1 MSKKKMG
8 KVLAAALCATTVATF
23 YAAPVMAADLT
34 SLNGNNKLTVNNNAI
49 TGVVDSDKK
58 GSKNEF
64 TINDQ
69 VTQFKTTVVQDSG
82 RNKISSIRQN
92 HEGVR
97 LRAAE
102 WTDGTATNGRFSDV
116 LVTADSVK
124 FGQGV
129 NNPDITP
136 NYTFTVDTKTGNLT
150 AGTINGATIK
160 GNSFNGAVIGGQKF
174 NGVNVQELK
183 AQVDGLNG
191 NVATTNKNVAGIER
205 TYTEDVLGQRDYTTT
220 IEGTLSANDKGV
232 SVGKDGKEV
241 FHVSAVNGNVTGG
254 LYNGVDVEKLQETTS
269 KINEDTL
276 GINRENG
283 VTNIEGRVNVDKLG
297 NVKAHG
303 NVWSETGLT
312 VGKVGEKAY
321 FAVNGKGD
329 VVTEGTI
336 NDVTLKKD
344 GIKFGK
350 VSILETKAG
359 DALINGNIIG
369 FDGITAT
376 GDLNVGLSGKFSV
389 NGATGNLTTEG
400 TINGATIKGNSFNG
414 AVIGGQ
420 KFNGVNVQELK
431 AQVDGLNGNVATTN
445 KNVAGIERTYTE
457 DVLGQRD
464 YTTTI
469 EGTLSANDK
478 GVSVGKDGKEVF
490 HVSAVNGNV
499 TGGLYNGVDVEKL
512 QETTS
517 KINEDTLGINRENGV
532 TNIEGRVNVDKLG
545 NVKAHGNVWSE
556 TGLTVGKVG
565 EKAYFAVNGKGD
577 VVTEG
582 TINDVTLKKDGIKFG
597 KVSILET
604 KAGDALINGNIIG
617 FDGITATGNLNVGL
631 SGKFSVNGATGD
643 VTGGLYNGVNVE
655 DLKADFDDL
664 SGNVATTNK
673 NVAGITRTTTTD
685 PLFGQV
691 TNTTTIEGVLD
702 ITSEG
707 DIKLKNGSFAVDYN
721 GNMTA
726 ANGAFKASQHGI
738 TVGDNAFHVDAA
750 TGNVTGGLYNGVDVK
765 ALSENVGSVNKN
777 VAGIKRI
784 GDEEQGYATVIED
797 KLQVGSD
804 RMQVSYDGTGFV
816 MTNTGTSFTGNVNL
830 GDRASFNYGGSSIKL
845 NDFYAD
851 YQAHLED
858 VKDYSDRLNALEDKT
873 QHITAD
879 KNGTTIEGNVTVNG
893 DLTANNITADGVEA
907 GNGGNINANGTIT
920 GGTIN
925 GEQGTIGGVGMAD
938 GTITADKGTIGGV
951 TLENGKVNG
960 ADITE
965 NSFNGVGMEN
975 GNITTDGKV
984 NAGSANIGGVEIGDN
999 KVNVGK
1005 TEINK
1010 DGVTVGKTEIT
1021 DNDVVINKGDKDKEV
1036 SLQGTANKVDSL
1048 AQGMADMNGR
1058 INQVDEKINKVGAMA
1073 AAIANLRTM
1082 GYDPTAPTE
1091 IAVGVGQYRDETG
1104 AALGFFHYPNKNFML
1119 SMSVSTSGDEVMGGI
1134 GATWKF
1140 GNKSKQESTKVEAAK
1155 VEEVKAEKADEI
1167 KKAARVAAQQKR
1179 HAEMAAKASK

>member
-34 SLNGNNKLTVNNNAI
+34 SPNGNNKLTVNDNAI

-150 AGTINGATIK
+150 AGTINGATINK
-160 GNSFNGAVIGGQKF
+160 DGINGAVITENSF
-174 NGVNVQELK
+174 NGVNVGK
-183 AQVDGLNG
+183 
-191 NVATTNKNVAGIER
+191 VAENVAGI
-205 TYTEDVLGQRDYTTT
+205 T
-220 IEGTLSANDKGV
+220 
-232 SVGKDGKEV
+232 
-241 FHVSAVNGNVTGG
+241 
-254 LYNGVDVEKLQETTS
+254 
-269 KINEDTL
+269 
-276 GINRENG
+276 RENG
-283 VTNIEGRVNVDKLG
+283 ATNIEGRVNVDKLG

-303 NVWSETGLT
+303 NVWSETGLS

-329 VVTEGTI
+329 VV
-336 NDVTLKKD
+336 
-344 GIKFGK
+344 
-350 VSILETKAG
+350 
-359 DALINGNIIG
+359 
-369 FDGITAT
+369 
-376 GDLNVGLSGKFSV
+376 
-389 NGATGNLTTEG
+389 TEG

-532 TNIEGRVNVDKLG
+532 TTIEGNVAIDQAGNLTATTVNGANITADSFNGAKINDTSFNGVVLHDRDIAAAGANFDFLSVAQDTVVAKEDG
-545 NVKAHGNVWSE
+545 I
-556 TGLTVGKVG
+556 TVGKNG
-565 EKAYFAVNGKGD
+565 EN
-577 VVTEG
+577 
-582 TINDVTLKKDGIKFG
+582 KFH
-597 KVSILET
+597 V
-604 KAGDALINGNIIG
+604 DA
-617 FDGITATGNLNVGL
+617 
-631 SGKFSVNGATGD
+631 ATGD

>member
-1 MSKKKMG
+1 MTEG
-8 KVLAAALCATTVATF
+8 
-23 YAAPVMAADLT
+23 
-34 SLNGNNKLTVNNNAI
+34 
-49 TGVVDSDKK
+49 
-58 GSKNEF
+58 
-64 TINDQ
+64 TIND
-69 VTQFKTTVVQDSG
+69 VTLKKDGIKFGKV
-82 RNKISSIRQN
+82 SILETKAGN
-92 HEGVR
+92 ALINGNVIGF
-97 LRAAE
+97 
-102 WTDGTATNGRFSDV
+102 DGITATGDLNVGLSGKFSVNG
-116 LVTADSVK
+116 A
-124 FGQGV
+124 
-129 NNPDITP
+129 
-136 NYTFTVDTKTGNLT
+136 TGNLT
-150 AGTINGATIK
+150 TEGTINGAAIR
-160 GNSFNGAVIGGQKF
+160 GNSFNGAVILGQKF

-254 LYNGVDVEKLQETTS
+254 LYNGVNVEELQETTS

-283 VTNIEGRVNVDKLG
+283 VT
-297 NVKAHG
+297 
-303 NVWSETGLT
+303 
-312 VGKVGEKAY
+312 
-321 FAVNGKGD
+321 
-329 VVTEGTI
+329 
-336 NDVTLKKD
+336 
-344 GIKFGK
+344 
-350 VSILETKAG
+350 
-359 DALINGNIIG
+359 
-369 FDGITAT
+369 
-376 GDLNVGLSGKFSV
+376 
-389 NGATGNLTTEG
+389 
-400 TINGATIKGNSFNG
+400 
-414 AVIGGQ
+414 
-420 KFNGVNVQELK
+420 
-431 AQVDGLNGNVATTN
+431 
-445 KNVAGIERTYTE
+445 
-457 DVLGQRD
+457 
-464 YTTTI
+464 
-469 EGTLSANDK
+469 
-478 GVSVGKDGKEVF
+478 
-490 HVSAVNGNV
+490 
-499 TGGLYNGVDVEKL
+499 
-512 QETTS
+512 
-517 KINEDTLGINRENGV
+517 
-532 TNIEGRVNVDKLG
+532 
-545 NVKAHGNVWSE
+545 
-556 TGLTVGKVG
+556 
-565 EKAYFAVNGKGD
+565 
-577 VVTEG
+577 
-582 TINDVTLKKDGIKFG
+582 
-597 KVSILET
+597 
-604 KAGDALINGNIIG
+604 
-617 FDGITATGNLNVGL
+617 
-631 SGKFSVNGATGD
+631 
-643 VTGGLYNGVNVE
+643 
-655 DLKADFDDL
+655 
-664 SGNVATTNK
+664 
-673 NVAGITRTTTTD
+673 
-685 PLFGQV
+685 
-691 TNTTTIEGVLD
+691 TIEGVLD
-702 ITSEG
+702 ITSKG

-830 GDRASFNYGGSSIKL
+830 GDRASFNYGGSSINL

-851 YQAHLED
+851 YQAHLEN

-879 KNGTTIEGNVTVNG
+879 ENGTTIEGNVTVNG

-920 GGTIN
+920 GGTITGGTIN
-925 GEQGTIGGVGMAD
+925 GEQ
-938 GTITADKGTIGGV
+938 GTIGGV

>member
-8 KVLAAALCATTVATF
+8 KVLAAALCATTVAAF

-34 SLNGNNKLTVNNNAI
+34 SPNGNNKLTVNNNAI

-150 AGTINGATIK
+150 AGTINGATINK
-160 GNSFNGAVIGGQKF
+160 DGINGAVITENSF
-174 NGVNVQELK
+174 NGVNVGK
-183 AQVDGLNG
+183 
-191 NVATTNKNVAGIER
+191 VAENVAGI
-205 TYTEDVLGQRDYTTT
+205 T
-220 IEGTLSANDKGV
+220 
-232 SVGKDGKEV
+232 
-241 FHVSAVNGNVTGG
+241 
-254 LYNGVDVEKLQETTS
+254 
-269 KINEDTL
+269 
-276 GINRENG
+276 RENG

-359 DALINGNIIG
+359 DALINGNVIG

-400 TINGATIKGNSFNG
+400 TINGAAIRGNSFNG
-414 AVIGGQ
+414 AVILGQ

-478 GVSVGKDGKEVF
+478 GVSVVDKDGKEVF
-490 HVSAVNGNV
+490 HVSAVSGNV
-499 TGGLYNGVDVEKL
+499 TGGLYNGVNVEEL
-512 QETTS
+512 QKTTS

-532 TNIEGRVNVDKLG
+532 TTIEGRVNVDKLG

-604 KAGDALINGNIIG
+604 KAGDALINGNVIG
-617 FDGITATGNLNVGL
+617 FDGITATGDLNVGL
-631 SGKFSVNGATGD
+631 SGKFSVNGATGNLTTEGTINGAAIRGNSFNGA
-643 VTGGLYNGVNVE
+643 VILGQKFNGVNVQE
-655 DLKADFDDL
+655 LKAQVDGL
-664 SGNVATTNK
+664 NGNVATTNK
-673 NVAGITRTTTTD
+673 NVAGIERTYTED
-685 PLFGQV
+685 VLGQRDY
-691 TNTTTIEGVLD
+691 TTTIEGTLSANDKGV
-702 ITSEG
+702 SV
-707 DIKLKNGSFAVDYN
+707 VDKD
-721 GNMTA
+721 G
-726 ANGAFKASQHGI
+726 KE
-738 TVGDNAFHVDAA
+738 VFHVSAVS
-750 TGNVTGGLYNGVDVK
+750 GNVTGGLYNGVDVK
-765 ALSENVGSVNKN
+765 ELQETTSKINKDTL
-777 VAGIKRI
+777 GIKRI
-784 GDEEQGYATVIED
+784 GDKKQGYATVIED

-816 MTNTGTSFTGNVNL
+816 MTKTGTSFTGNVNL

-858 VKDYSDRLNALEDKT
+858 LEGVKDYSDRLQALEDKT

-879 KNGTTIEGNVTVNG
+879 ENSTTIKGNVTVNG

-925 GEQGTIGGVGMAD
+925 GGTINGEQGTIGGVVMAD

>member
-34 SLNGNNKLTVNNNAI
+34 SPNGNNKLTVNDNAI

-150 AGTINGATIK
+150 AGTINGATINK
-160 GNSFNGAVIGGQKF
+160 DGINGAVITENSF
-174 NGVNVQELK
+174 NGVNVGK
-183 AQVDGLNG
+183 
-191 NVATTNKNVAGIER
+191 VAENVAGI
-205 TYTEDVLGQRDYTTT
+205 T
-220 IEGTLSANDKGV
+220 
-232 SVGKDGKEV
+232 
-241 FHVSAVNGNVTGG
+241 
-254 LYNGVDVEKLQETTS
+254 
-269 KINEDTL
+269 
-276 GINRENG
+276 RENG
-283 VTNIEGRVNVDKLG
+283 ATTIEGRVNVDKLG

-369 FDGITAT
+369 FDGITTT
-376 GDLNVGLSGKFSV
+376 GD
-389 NGATGNLTTEG
+389 
-400 TINGATIKGNSFNG
+400 
-414 AVIGGQ
+414 
-420 KFNGVNVQELK
+420 
-431 AQVDGLNGNVATTN
+431 
-445 KNVAGIERTYTE
+445 
-457 DVLGQRD
+457 
-464 YTTTI
+464 
-469 EGTLSANDK
+469 
-478 GVSVGKDGKEVF
+478 
-490 HVSAVNGNV
+490 
-499 TGGLYNGVDVEKL
+499 
-512 QETTS
+512 
-517 KINEDTLGINRENGV
+517 
-532 TNIEGRVNVDKLG
+532 
-545 NVKAHGNVWSE
+545 
-556 TGLTVGKVG
+556 
-565 EKAYFAVNGKGD
+565 
-577 VVTEG
+577 
-582 TINDVTLKKDGIKFG
+582 
-597 KVSILET
+597 
-604 KAGDALINGNIIG
+604 
-617 FDGITATGNLNVGL
+617 LNVGL

-879 KNGTTIEGNVTVNG
+879 ENGTTIEGNVTVNG

-925 GEQGTIGGVGMAD
+925 GEQGAIGGVGMAD

-965 NSFNGVGMEN
+965 NSFNGVSMEN

-1167 KKAARVAAQQKR
+1167 KKAAQVAAQQKR

>member
-23 YAAPVMAADLT
+23 YAAPVMAAGLT
-34 SLNGNNKLTVNNNAI
+34 SLNGNNKLTVNNNTI

-283 VTNIEGRVNVDKLG
+283 VTNIEGRVNVDKFG

-369 FDGITAT
+369 FDGITTT
-376 GDLNVGLSGKFSV
+376 GD
-389 NGATGNLTTEG
+389 
-400 TINGATIKGNSFNG
+400 
-414 AVIGGQ
+414 
-420 KFNGVNVQELK
+420 
-431 AQVDGLNGNVATTN
+431 
-445 KNVAGIERTYTE
+445 
-457 DVLGQRD
+457 
-464 YTTTI
+464 
-469 EGTLSANDK
+469 
-478 GVSVGKDGKEVF
+478 
-490 HVSAVNGNV
+490 
-499 TGGLYNGVDVEKL
+499 
-512 QETTS
+512 
-517 KINEDTLGINRENGV
+517 
-532 TNIEGRVNVDKLG
+532 
-545 NVKAHGNVWSE
+545 
-556 TGLTVGKVG
+556 
-565 EKAYFAVNGKGD
+565 
-577 VVTEG
+577 
-582 TINDVTLKKDGIKFG
+582 
-597 KVSILET
+597 
-604 KAGDALINGNIIG
+604 
-617 FDGITATGNLNVGL
+617 LNVGL

>member
-34 SLNGNNKLTVNNNAI
+34 ASNGNNKPTVNDNAI

-92 HEGVR
+92 YEGVR

-129 NNPDITP
+129 NNPNITP

-150 AGTINGATIK
+150 AGTINGATINK
-160 GNSFNGAVIGGQKF
+160 DGINGAAIRGNSFNGAVILGQKF

-232 SVGKDGKEV
+232 SVVDKDGKEV
-241 FHVSAVNGNVTGG
+241 FHVSAVSGNVTGG
-254 LYNGVDVEKLQETTS
+254 LYNGVNVEELQKTTS

-283 VTNIEGRVNVDKLG
+283 VTTIEGRVNVDKLG

-359 DALINGNIIG
+359 NALINGNVIG

-400 TINGATIKGNSFNG
+400 TINGAAIRGNSFNG
-414 AVIGGQ
+414 AVILGQ

-478 GVSVGKDGKEVF
+478 GVSVVDKDGKEVF
-490 HVSAVNGNV
+490 HVSAV
-499 TGGLYNGVDVEKL
+499 
-512 QETTS
+512 S
-517 KINEDTLGINRENGV
+517 
-532 TNIEGRVNVDKLG
+532 
-545 NVKAHGNVWSE
+545 
-556 TGLTVGKVG
+556 
-565 EKAYFAVNGKGD
+565 
-577 VVTEG
+577 
-582 TINDVTLKKDGIKFG
+582 
-597 KVSILET
+597 
-604 KAGDALINGNIIG
+604 
-617 FDGITATGNLNVGL
+617 
-631 SGKFSVNGATGD
+631 
-643 VTGGLYNGVNVE
+643 
-655 DLKADFDDL
+655 
-664 SGNVATTNK
+664 
-673 NVAGITRTTTTD
+673 
-685 PLFGQV
+685 
-691 TNTTTIEGVLD
+691 
-702 ITSEG
+702 
-707 DIKLKNGSFAVDYN
+707 
-721 GNMTA
+721 
-726 ANGAFKASQHGI
+726 
-738 TVGDNAFHVDAA
+738 
-750 TGNVTGGLYNGVDVK
+750 GNVTGGLYNGVDVK
-765 ALSENVGSVNKN
+765 ELQETTSKINKDTL
-777 VAGIKRI
+777 GIKRI
-784 GDEEQGYATVIED
+784 GDKKQGYATVIED

-816 MTNTGTSFTGNVNL
+816 MTKTGTSFTGNVNL

-858 VKDYSDRLNALEDKT
+858 LEGVKDYSDRLQALEDKT

-879 KNGTTIEGNVTVNG
+879 ENSTTIKGNVTVNG

-925 GEQGTIGGVGMAD
+925 GGTINGEQGTIGGVVMAD

>member
-34 SLNGNNKLTVNNNAI
+34 SPNGNNKLTVNNNAI

-369 FDGITAT
+369 FDGITTT
-376 GDLNVGLSGKFSV
+376 GD
-389 NGATGNLTTEG
+389 
-400 TINGATIKGNSFNG
+400 
-414 AVIGGQ
+414 
-420 KFNGVNVQELK
+420 
-431 AQVDGLNGNVATTN
+431 
-445 KNVAGIERTYTE
+445 
-457 DVLGQRD
+457 
-464 YTTTI
+464 
-469 EGTLSANDK
+469 
-478 GVSVGKDGKEVF
+478 
-490 HVSAVNGNV
+490 
-499 TGGLYNGVDVEKL
+499 
-512 QETTS
+512 
-517 KINEDTLGINRENGV
+517 
-532 TNIEGRVNVDKLG
+532 
-545 NVKAHGNVWSE
+545 
-556 TGLTVGKVG
+556 
-565 EKAYFAVNGKGD
+565 
-577 VVTEG
+577 
-582 TINDVTLKKDGIKFG
+582 
-597 KVSILET
+597 
-604 KAGDALINGNIIG
+604 
-617 FDGITATGNLNVGL
+617 LNVGL

-907 GNGGNINANGTIT
+907 GNGGNINANGTI
-920 GGTIN
+920 N

>member
-34 SLNGNNKLTVNNNAI
+34 SPNGNNKLTVNNNAI

-150 AGTINGATIK
+150 AGTINGATINK
-160 GNSFNGAVIGGQKF
+160 DGINGAVITENSF
-174 NGVNVQELK
+174 NGVNVGK
-183 AQVDGLNG
+183 
-191 NVATTNKNVAGIER
+191 VAENVAGI
-205 TYTEDVLGQRDYTTT
+205 T
-220 IEGTLSANDKGV
+220 
-232 SVGKDGKEV
+232 
-241 FHVSAVNGNVTGG
+241 
-254 LYNGVDVEKLQETTS
+254 
-269 KINEDTL
+269 
-276 GINRENG
+276 RENG

-617 FDGITATGNLNVGL
+617 FDGITTTGDLNVGL

-879 KNGTTIEGNVTVNG
+879 ENGTTIEGNVTVNG

-1167 KKAARVAAQQKR
+1167 KKAAQVAAQQKR

>member
-34 SLNGNNKLTVNNNAI
+34 SLNGNNKLTVNNNTI

-150 AGTINGATIK
+150 AGTINGATINK
-160 GNSFNGAVIGGQKF
+160 DGINGAVITENSF
-174 NGVNVQELK
+174 NGVNVGK
-183 AQVDGLNG
+183 
-191 NVATTNKNVAGIER
+191 VAENVAGI
-205 TYTEDVLGQRDYTTT
+205 T
-220 IEGTLSANDKGV
+220 
-232 SVGKDGKEV
+232 
-241 FHVSAVNGNVTGG
+241 
-254 LYNGVDVEKLQETTS
+254 
-269 KINEDTL
+269 
-276 GINRENG
+276 RENG
-283 VTNIEGRVNVDKLG
+283 GTNIEGRVNVDKLG

-369 FDGITAT
+369 FDGITTT
-376 GDLNVGLSGKFSV
+376 GD
-389 NGATGNLTTEG
+389 
-400 TINGATIKGNSFNG
+400 
-414 AVIGGQ
+414 
-420 KFNGVNVQELK
+420 
-431 AQVDGLNGNVATTN
+431 
-445 KNVAGIERTYTE
+445 
-457 DVLGQRD
+457 
-464 YTTTI
+464 
-469 EGTLSANDK
+469 
-478 GVSVGKDGKEVF
+478 
-490 HVSAVNGNV
+490 
-499 TGGLYNGVDVEKL
+499 
-512 QETTS
+512 
-517 KINEDTLGINRENGV
+517 
-532 TNIEGRVNVDKLG
+532 
-545 NVKAHGNVWSE
+545 
-556 TGLTVGKVG
+556 
-565 EKAYFAVNGKGD
+565 
-577 VVTEG
+577 
-582 TINDVTLKKDGIKFG
+582 
-597 KVSILET
+597 
-604 KAGDALINGNIIG
+604 
-617 FDGITATGNLNVGL
+617 LNVGL

-879 KNGTTIEGNVTVNG
+879 ENGTTIEGNVTVNG

-1167 KKAARVAAQQKR
+1167 KKAAQVAAQQKR

>member
-8 KVLAAALCATTVATF
+8 KVLAAALCATTVAAF

-34 SLNGNNKLTVNNNAI
+34 SPNGNNKLTVNNNAI

-150 AGTINGATIK
+150 AGTINGATINK
-160 GNSFNGAVIGGQKF
+160 DGINGAVITENSF
-174 NGVNVQELK
+174 NGVNVGK
-183 AQVDGLNG
+183 
-191 NVATTNKNVAGIER
+191 VAENVAGI
-205 TYTEDVLGQRDYTTT
+205 T
-220 IEGTLSANDKGV
+220 
-232 SVGKDGKEV
+232 
-241 FHVSAVNGNVTGG
+241 
-254 LYNGVDVEKLQETTS
+254 
-269 KINEDTL
+269 
-276 GINRENG
+276 RENG

-359 DALINGNIIG
+359 DALINGNVIG

-400 TINGATIKGNSFNG
+400 TINGAAIRGNSFNG
-414 AVIGGQ
+414 AVILGQ

-478 GVSVGKDGKEVF
+478 GVSVGKGKDGKELF
-490 HVSAVNGNV
+490 HVSAVSGNV
-499 TGGLYNGVDVEKL
+499 TGGLYNGVNVEEL
-512 QETTS
+512 QKTTS

-532 TNIEGRVNVDKLG
+532 TTIEGRVNVDKLG

-604 KAGDALINGNIIG
+604 KAGDALINGNVIG
-617 FDGITATGNLNVGL
+617 FDGITATGDLNVGL
-631 SGKFSVNGATGD
+631 SGKFSVNGATGNLTTEGTINGAAIRGNSFNGA
-643 VTGGLYNGVNVE
+643 VILGQKFNGVNVQE
-655 DLKADFDDL
+655 LKAQVDGL
-664 SGNVATTNK
+664 NGNVATTNK
-673 NVAGITRTTTTD
+673 NVAGIERTYTED
-685 PLFGQV
+685 VLGQRDY
-691 TNTTTIEGVLD
+691 TTTIEGTL
-702 ITSEG
+702 S
-707 DIKLKNGSFAVDYN
+707 
-721 GNMTA
+721 
-726 ANGAFKASQHGI
+726 ANDKGVS
-738 TVGDNAFHVDAA
+738 VGKGKDGKELFHVSAVS
-750 TGNVTGGLYNGVDVK
+750 GNVTGGLYNGVDVK
-765 ALSENVGSVNKN
+765 ELQETTSKINKDTL
-777 VAGIKRI
+777 GIKRI
-784 GDEEQGYATVIED
+784 GDKKQGYATVIED

-816 MTNTGTSFTGNVNL
+816 MTKTGTSFTGNVNL

-858 VKDYSDRLNALEDKT
+858 LEGVKDYSDRLQALEDKT

-879 KNGTTIEGNVTVNG
+879 ENSTTIKGNVTVNG

-925 GEQGTIGGVGMAD
+925 GGTINGEQGTIGGVVMAD

>member
-34 SLNGNNKLTVNNNAI
+34 SPNGNNKLTVNNNAI

-150 AGTINGATIK
+150 AGTINGATINK
-160 GNSFNGAVIGGQKF
+160 DGINGAVITENSF
-174 NGVNVQELK
+174 NGVNVGK
-183 AQVDGLNG
+183 
-191 NVATTNKNVAGIER
+191 VAENVAGI
-205 TYTEDVLGQRDYTTT
+205 T
-220 IEGTLSANDKGV
+220 
-232 SVGKDGKEV
+232 
-241 FHVSAVNGNVTGG
+241 
-254 LYNGVDVEKLQETTS
+254 
-269 KINEDTL
+269 
-276 GINRENG
+276 RENG

-369 FDGITAT
+369 FDGITTT

-617 FDGITATGNLNVGL
+617 FDGITTTGDLNVGL

>member
-34 SLNGNNKLTVNNNAI
+34 SPNGNKLTVNDNAI

-150 AGTINGATIK
+150 AGTINGATIR

-283 VTNIEGRVNVDKLG
+283 VTTIEGRVNVDKLG

-369 FDGITAT
+369 YDGITAT
-376 GDLNVGLSGKFSV
+376 GD
-389 NGATGNLTTEG
+389 
-400 TINGATIKGNSFNG
+400 
-414 AVIGGQ
+414 
-420 KFNGVNVQELK
+420 
-431 AQVDGLNGNVATTN
+431 
-445 KNVAGIERTYTE
+445 
-457 DVLGQRD
+457 
-464 YTTTI
+464 
-469 EGTLSANDK
+469 
-478 GVSVGKDGKEVF
+478 
-490 HVSAVNGNV
+490 
-499 TGGLYNGVDVEKL
+499 
-512 QETTS
+512 
-517 KINEDTLGINRENGV
+517 
-532 TNIEGRVNVDKLG
+532 
-545 NVKAHGNVWSE
+545 
-556 TGLTVGKVG
+556 
-565 EKAYFAVNGKGD
+565 
-577 VVTEG
+577 
-582 TINDVTLKKDGIKFG
+582 
-597 KVSILET
+597 
-604 KAGDALINGNIIG
+604 
-617 FDGITATGNLNVGL
+617 LNVGL

-673 NVAGITRTTTTD
+673 NVAGITRTTTD

>member
-69 VTQFKTTVVQDSG
+69 VTLFKTTVVQDSG

-283 VTNIEGRVNVDKLG
+283 VTTIEGNVAIDQAG
-297 NVKAHG
+297 N
-303 NVWSETGLT
+303 L
-312 VGKVGEKAY
+312 
-321 FAVNGKGD
+321 
-329 VVTEGTI
+329 
-336 NDVTLKKD
+336 
-344 GIKFGK
+344 
-350 VSILETKAG
+350 
-359 DALINGNIIG
+359 
-369 FDGITAT
+369 TAT
-376 GDLNVGLSGKFSV
+376 TV
-389 NGATGNLTTEG
+389 NGANIT
-400 TINGATIKGNSFNG
+400 ADSFNG
-414 AVIGGQ
+414 AKINGTS
-420 KFNGVNVQELK
+420 FNGVVLNDRDIAAAGANFDFLSV
-431 AQVDGLNGNVATTN
+431 AQDTVVAKEDG
-445 KNVAGIERTYTE
+445 I
-457 DVLGQRD
+457 
-464 YTTTI
+464 
-469 EGTLSANDK
+469 
-478 GVSVGKDGKEVF
+478 
-490 HVSAVNGNV
+490 
-499 TGGLYNGVDVEKL
+499 
-512 QETTS
+512 
-517 KINEDTLGINRENGV
+517 
-532 TNIEGRVNVDKLG
+532 
-545 NVKAHGNVWSE
+545 
-556 TGLTVGKVG
+556 TVGKNG
-565 EKAYFAVNGKGD
+565 EN
-577 VVTEG
+577 
-582 TINDVTLKKDGIKFG
+582 KFH
-597 KVSILET
+597 V
-604 KAGDALINGNIIG
+604 DA
-617 FDGITATGNLNVGL
+617 
-631 SGKFSVNGATGD
+631 ATGD

-951 TLENGKVNG
+951 GMADGTITADKGTIGGVTLENGKVNG

>member
-283 VTNIEGRVNVDKLG
+283 VTTIEGNVAIDQAG
-297 NVKAHG
+297 N
-303 NVWSETGLT
+303 L
-312 VGKVGEKAY
+312 
-321 FAVNGKGD
+321 
-329 VVTEGTI
+329 
-336 NDVTLKKD
+336 
-344 GIKFGK
+344 
-350 VSILETKAG
+350 
-359 DALINGNIIG
+359 
-369 FDGITAT
+369 TAT
-376 GDLNVGLSGKFSV
+376 TV
-389 NGATGNLTTEG
+389 NGANIT
-400 TINGATIKGNSFNG
+400 ADSFNG
-414 AVIGGQ
+414 AKINGTS
-420 KFNGVNVQELK
+420 FNGVVLNDRDIAAAGANFDFLSV
-431 AQVDGLNGNVATTN
+431 AQDTVVAKEDG
-445 KNVAGIERTYTE
+445 I
-457 DVLGQRD
+457 
-464 YTTTI
+464 
-469 EGTLSANDK
+469 
-478 GVSVGKDGKEVF
+478 
-490 HVSAVNGNV
+490 
-499 TGGLYNGVDVEKL
+499 
-512 QETTS
+512 
-517 KINEDTLGINRENGV
+517 
-532 TNIEGRVNVDKLG
+532 
-545 NVKAHGNVWSE
+545 
-556 TGLTVGKVG
+556 TVGKNG
-565 EKAYFAVNGKGD
+565 EN
-577 VVTEG
+577 
-582 TINDVTLKKDGIKFG
+582 KFH
-597 KVSILET
+597 V
-604 KAGDALINGNIIG
+604 DA
-617 FDGITATGNLNVGL
+617 
-631 SGKFSVNGATGD
+631 ATGD

-804 RMQVSYDGTGFV
+804 RMQVS
-816 MTNTGTSFTGNVNL
+816 
-830 GDRASFNYGGSSIKL
+830 
-845 NDFYAD
+845 
-851 YQAHLED
+851 
-858 VKDYSDRLNALEDKT
+858 
-873 QHITAD
+873 
-879 KNGTTIEGNVTVNG
+879 
-893 DLTANNITADGVEA
+893 
-907 GNGGNINANGTIT
+907 
-920 GGTIN
+920 
-925 GEQGTIGGVGMAD
+925 
-938 GTITADKGTIGGV
+938 
-951 TLENGKVNG
+951 
-960 ADITE
+960 
-965 NSFNGVGMEN
+965 
-975 GNITTDGKV
+975 
-984 NAGSANIGGVEIGDN
+984 
-999 KVNVGK
+999 
-1005 TEINK
+1005 
-1010 DGVTVGKTEIT
+1010 
-1021 DNDVVINKGDKDKEV
+1021 
-1036 SLQGTANKVDSL
+1036 
-1048 AQGMADMNGR
+1048 
-1058 INQVDEKINKVGAMA
+1058 
-1073 AAIANLRTM
+1073 
-1082 GYDPTAPTE
+1082 
-1091 IAVGVGQYRDETG
+1091 
-1104 AALGFFHYPNKNFML
+1104 
-1119 SMSVSTSGDEVMGGI
+1119 
-1134 GATWKF
+1134 
-1140 GNKSKQESTKVEAAK
+1140 
-1155 VEEVKAEKADEI
+1155 
-1167 KKAARVAAQQKR
+1167 
-1179 HAEMAAKASK
+1179 

>member
-34 SLNGNNKLTVNNNAI
+34 APNGNNKLTVNDNAI

-92 HEGVR
+92 YEGVR

-129 NNPDITP
+129 NNPNITP

-150 AGTINGATIK
+150 AGTINGATINK
-160 GNSFNGAVIGGQKF
+160 DGINGAAIRGNSFNGAVILGQKF

-232 SVGKDGKEV
+232 SVVDKDGKEV
-241 FHVSAVNGNVTGG
+241 FHVSAVSGNVTGG
-254 LYNGVDVEKLQETTS
+254 LYNGVNVEELQKTTS

-283 VTNIEGRVNVDKLG
+283 VTTIEGRVNVDKLG

-359 DALINGNIIG
+359 NALINGNVIG

-400 TINGATIKGNSFNG
+400 TINGAAIRGNSFNG
-414 AVIGGQ
+414 AVILGQ

-478 GVSVGKDGKEVF
+478 GVSVVDKDGKEVF
-490 HVSAVNGNV
+490 HVSAV
-499 TGGLYNGVDVEKL
+499 
-512 QETTS
+512 S
-517 KINEDTLGINRENGV
+517 
-532 TNIEGRVNVDKLG
+532 
-545 NVKAHGNVWSE
+545 
-556 TGLTVGKVG
+556 
-565 EKAYFAVNGKGD
+565 
-577 VVTEG
+577 
-582 TINDVTLKKDGIKFG
+582 
-597 KVSILET
+597 
-604 KAGDALINGNIIG
+604 
-617 FDGITATGNLNVGL
+617 
-631 SGKFSVNGATGD
+631 
-643 VTGGLYNGVNVE
+643 
-655 DLKADFDDL
+655 
-664 SGNVATTNK
+664 
-673 NVAGITRTTTTD
+673 
-685 PLFGQV
+685 
-691 TNTTTIEGVLD
+691 
-702 ITSEG
+702 
-707 DIKLKNGSFAVDYN
+707 
-721 GNMTA
+721 
-726 ANGAFKASQHGI
+726 
-738 TVGDNAFHVDAA
+738 
-750 TGNVTGGLYNGVDVK
+750 GNVTGGLYNGVDVK
-765 ALSENVGSVNKN
+765 ELQETTSKINKDTL
-777 VAGIKRI
+777 GIKRI
-784 GDEEQGYATVIED
+784 GDKKQGYATVIED

-816 MTNTGTSFTGNVNL
+816 MTKTGTSFTGNVNL

-858 VKDYSDRLNALEDKT
+858 LEGVKDYSDRLQALEDKT

-879 KNGTTIEGNVTVNG
+879 ENSTTIKGNVTVNG

-925 GEQGTIGGVGMAD
+925 GGTINGEQGTIGGVVMAD

>member
-34 SLNGNNKLTVNNNAI
+34 SLNGNNKLTVNDNAI

-283 VTNIEGRVNVDKLG
+283 VTTIEGNVAIDQAG
-297 NVKAHG
+297 N
-303 NVWSETGLT
+303 L
-312 VGKVGEKAY
+312 
-321 FAVNGKGD
+321 
-329 VVTEGTI
+329 
-336 NDVTLKKD
+336 
-344 GIKFGK
+344 
-350 VSILETKAG
+350 
-359 DALINGNIIG
+359 
-369 FDGITAT
+369 TAT
-376 GDLNVGLSGKFSV
+376 TV
-389 NGATGNLTTEG
+389 NGANIT
-400 TINGATIKGNSFNG
+400 ADSFNG
-414 AVIGGQ
+414 AKINGTS
-420 KFNGVNVQELK
+420 FNGVVLNDRDIAAAGANFDFLSV
-431 AQVDGLNGNVATTN
+431 AQDTVVAKEDG
-445 KNVAGIERTYTE
+445 I
-457 DVLGQRD
+457 
-464 YTTTI
+464 
-469 EGTLSANDK
+469 
-478 GVSVGKDGKEVF
+478 
-490 HVSAVNGNV
+490 
-499 TGGLYNGVDVEKL
+499 
-512 QETTS
+512 
-517 KINEDTLGINRENGV
+517 
-532 TNIEGRVNVDKLG
+532 
-545 NVKAHGNVWSE
+545 
-556 TGLTVGKVG
+556 TVGKNG
-565 EKAYFAVNGKGD
+565 EN
-577 VVTEG
+577 
-582 TINDVTLKKDGIKFG
+582 KFH
-597 KVSILET
+597 V
-604 KAGDALINGNIIG
+604 DA
-617 FDGITATGNLNVGL
+617 
-631 SGKFSVNGATGD
+631 ATGD

-879 KNGTTIEGNVTVNG
+879 ENGTTIEGNVTVNG

-1167 KKAARVAAQQKR
+1167 KKAAQVAAQQKR

>member
-34 SLNGNNKLTVNNNAI
+34 SPNGNNKLTVNNNAI

-150 AGTINGATIK
+150 AGTINGATINK
-160 GNSFNGAVIGGQKF
+160 DGINGAVITENSF
-174 NGVNVQELK
+174 NGVNVGK
-183 AQVDGLNG
+183 
-191 NVATTNKNVAGIER
+191 VAENVAGI
-205 TYTEDVLGQRDYTTT
+205 T
-220 IEGTLSANDKGV
+220 
-232 SVGKDGKEV
+232 
-241 FHVSAVNGNVTGG
+241 
-254 LYNGVDVEKLQETTS
+254 
-269 KINEDTL
+269 
-276 GINRENG
+276 RENG
-283 VTNIEGRVNVDKLG
+283 ATNIEGRVNVDKLG

-359 DALINGNIIG
+359 NALINGNIIG

-532 TNIEGRVNVDKLG
+532 TTIEGNVAIDQAGNLTATTVNGANITADSFNGAKINGTSFNGVVLNDRDIAAAGANFDFLSVAQDTVVAKEDG
-545 NVKAHGNVWSE
+545 I
-556 TGLTVGKVG
+556 TVGKNG
-565 EKAYFAVNGKGD
+565 EN
-577 VVTEG
+577 
-582 TINDVTLKKDGIKFG
+582 KFH
-597 KVSILET
+597 V
-604 KAGDALINGNIIG
+604 DA
-617 FDGITATGNLNVGL
+617 
-631 SGKFSVNGATGD
+631 ATGD

-907 GNGGNINANGTIT
+907 GNGGNINANGTI
-920 GGTIN
+920 N

-951 TLENGKVNG
+951 TLKNGKVNG

>member
-34 SLNGNNKLTVNNNAI
+34 SPNGNNKLTVNDNAI

-160 GNSFNGAVIGGQKF
+160 GNSLNGAVIGGQKF

-369 FDGITAT
+369 FDGITTT
-376 GDLNVGLSGKFSV
+376 GD
-389 NGATGNLTTEG
+389 
-400 TINGATIKGNSFNG
+400 
-414 AVIGGQ
+414 
-420 KFNGVNVQELK
+420 
-431 AQVDGLNGNVATTN
+431 
-445 KNVAGIERTYTE
+445 
-457 DVLGQRD
+457 
-464 YTTTI
+464 
-469 EGTLSANDK
+469 
-478 GVSVGKDGKEVF
+478 
-490 HVSAVNGNV
+490 
-499 TGGLYNGVDVEKL
+499 
-512 QETTS
+512 
-517 KINEDTLGINRENGV
+517 
-532 TNIEGRVNVDKLG
+532 
-545 NVKAHGNVWSE
+545 
-556 TGLTVGKVG
+556 
-565 EKAYFAVNGKGD
+565 
-577 VVTEG
+577 
-582 TINDVTLKKDGIKFG
+582 
-597 KVSILET
+597 
-604 KAGDALINGNIIG
+604 
-617 FDGITATGNLNVGL
+617 LNVGL

-738 TVGDNAFHVDAA
+738 TVGDNEFHVDAA

-879 KNGTTIEGNVTVNG
+879 ENGTTIEGNVTVNG

>member
-34 SLNGNNKLTVNNNAI
+34 SPNGNNKLTVNNNAI

-150 AGTINGATIK
+150 AGTINGATINK
-160 GNSFNGAVIGGQKF
+160 DGINGAVITENSF
-174 NGVNVQELK
+174 NGVNVGK
-183 AQVDGLNG
+183 
-191 NVATTNKNVAGIER
+191 VAENVAGI
-205 TYTEDVLGQRDYTTT
+205 T
-220 IEGTLSANDKGV
+220 
-232 SVGKDGKEV
+232 
-241 FHVSAVNGNVTGG
+241 
-254 LYNGVDVEKLQETTS
+254 
-269 KINEDTL
+269 
-276 GINRENG
+276 RENG

-617 FDGITATGNLNVGL
+617 FDGITTTGDLNVGL

>member
-34 SLNGNNKLTVNNNAI
+34 SLNDNNKLTVNDNAI
-49 TGVVDSDKK
+49 TGVVDSNKK

-150 AGTINGATIK
+150 AGTINGATIDK
-160 GNSFNGAVIGGQKF
+160 DTFNGVF
-174 NGVNVQELK
+174 NGVNVGK
-183 AQVDGLNG
+183 
-191 NVATTNKNVAGIER
+191 VAENVAGITR
-205 TYTEDVLGQRDYTTT
+205 
-220 IEGTLSANDKGV
+220 K
-232 SVGKDGKEV
+232 
-241 FHVSAVNGNVTGG
+241 
-254 LYNGVDVEKLQETTS
+254 
-269 KINEDTL
+269 
-276 GINRENG
+276 NG
-283 VTNIEGRVNVDKLG
+283 VTTIEGRVNVDKFG

-312 VGKVGEKAY
+312 VGKVGGKAY

-389 NGATGNLTTEG
+389 NGVTGDVT
-400 TINGATIKGNSFNG
+400 
-414 AVIGGQ
+414 GGLY
-420 KFNGVNVQELK
+420 NGVNVGDLK
-431 AQVDGLNGNVATTN
+431 ADFDDLSGNVATTN
-445 KNVAGIERTYTE
+445 KNVAGITRTTT
-457 DVLGQRD
+457 DSLSGQVTN
-464 YTTTI
+464 TTTI
-469 EGTLSANDK
+469 EGVLDITSEGDIKLKNGSFAVDYNGNMTAANGAFK
-478 GVSVGKDGKEVF
+478 ASQHGITVGDNAF
-490 HVSAVNGNV
+490 HVDAATGNV

-532 TNIEGRVNVDKLG
+532 TTIEGHVNVDKFG

-565 EKAYFAVNGKGD
+565 GKAYFAVNGKGD

-617 FDGITATGNLNVGL
+617 FDGITATGDLNVGL
-631 SGKFSVNGATGD
+631 SGKFSVNGVTGD
-643 VTGGLYNGVNVE
+643 VTGGLYNGVNVG

-673 NVAGITRTTTTD
+673 NVAGITRTTTD
-685 PLFGQV
+685 SLSGQV

-784 GDEEQGYATVIED
+784 SNEKQGYATVIED

-804 RMQVSYDGTGFV
+804 RMQVSYDDTGFV

-830 GDRASFNYGGSSIKL
+830 GNRASFNYGDGSIKL
-845 NDFYAD
+845 NDFYVN
-851 YQAHLED
+851 YQAHLKD
-858 VKDYSDRLNALEDKT
+858 VEDYSDRLKTLEYKT

-893 DLTANNITADGVEA
+893 DLTANNITANGAET
-907 GNGGNINANGTIT
+907 GNDGNINANGTIT
-920 GGTIN
+920 GATIN
-925 GEQGTIGGVGMAD
+925 GEQGTIGGV
-938 GTITADKGTIGGV
+938 
-951 TLENGKVNG
+951 TLKNGKVNG
-960 ADITE
+960 AEITE

-975 GNITTDGKV
+975 GNITTNGEV
-984 NAGSANIGGVEIGDN
+984 NAGFANIGDVKIGND

-1021 DNDVVINKGDKDKEV
+1021 DNDVVINKGDKEV

>member
-34 SLNGNNKLTVNNNAI
+34 ASNGNNKLTVNDNAI

-92 HEGVR
+92 YEGVR

-129 NNPDITP
+129 NNPNITP

-150 AGTINGATIK
+150 AGTINGATINK
-160 GNSFNGAVIGGQKF
+160 DGINGAAIRGNSFNGAVILGQKF

-232 SVGKDGKEV
+232 SVVDKDGKEV
-241 FHVSAVNGNVTGG
+241 FHVSAVSGNVTGG
-254 LYNGVDVEKLQETTS
+254 LYNGVNVEELQKTTS

-283 VTNIEGRVNVDKLG
+283 VTTIEGRVNVDKLG

-359 DALINGNIIG
+359 NALINGNVIG

-400 TINGATIKGNSFNG
+400 TINGAAIRGNSFNG
-414 AVIGGQ
+414 AVILGQ

-478 GVSVGKDGKEVF
+478 GVSVVDKDGKEVF
-490 HVSAVNGNV
+490 HVSAV
-499 TGGLYNGVDVEKL
+499 
-512 QETTS
+512 S
-517 KINEDTLGINRENGV
+517 
-532 TNIEGRVNVDKLG
+532 
-545 NVKAHGNVWSE
+545 
-556 TGLTVGKVG
+556 
-565 EKAYFAVNGKGD
+565 
-577 VVTEG
+577 
-582 TINDVTLKKDGIKFG
+582 
-597 KVSILET
+597 
-604 KAGDALINGNIIG
+604 
-617 FDGITATGNLNVGL
+617 
-631 SGKFSVNGATGD
+631 
-643 VTGGLYNGVNVE
+643 
-655 DLKADFDDL
+655 
-664 SGNVATTNK
+664 
-673 NVAGITRTTTTD
+673 
-685 PLFGQV
+685 
-691 TNTTTIEGVLD
+691 
-702 ITSEG
+702 
-707 DIKLKNGSFAVDYN
+707 
-721 GNMTA
+721 
-726 ANGAFKASQHGI
+726 
-738 TVGDNAFHVDAA
+738 
-750 TGNVTGGLYNGVDVK
+750 GNVTGGLYNGVDVK
-765 ALSENVGSVNKN
+765 ELQETTSKINKDTL
-777 VAGIKRI
+777 GIKRI
-784 GDEEQGYATVIED
+784 GDKKQGYATVIED

-816 MTNTGTSFTGNVNL
+816 MTKTGTSFTGNVNL

-858 VKDYSDRLNALEDKT
+858 LEGVKDYSDRLQALEDKT

-879 KNGTTIEGNVTVNG
+879 ENSTTIKGNVTVNG

-925 GEQGTIGGVGMAD
+925 GGTINGEQGTIGGVVMAD

>member
-8 KVLAAALCATTVATF
+8 KVLAVALCATTVATF

-92 HEGVR
+92 YEGVR

-150 AGTINGATIK
+150 AGTINGATINK
-160 GNSFNGAVIGGQKF
+160 DGINGAVITENSF
-174 NGVNVQELK
+174 NGVNVGK
-183 AQVDGLNG
+183 
-191 NVATTNKNVAGIER
+191 VAENVAGI
-205 TYTEDVLGQRDYTTT
+205 T
-220 IEGTLSANDKGV
+220 
-232 SVGKDGKEV
+232 
-241 FHVSAVNGNVTGG
+241 
-254 LYNGVDVEKLQETTS
+254 
-269 KINEDTL
+269 
-276 GINRENG
+276 RENG

-359 DALINGNIIG
+359 NALINGNIIG

-532 TNIEGRVNVDKLG
+532 TTIEGRVNVDKLG

-617 FDGITATGNLNVGL
+617 FDGITTTGDLNVGL

>member
-283 VTNIEGRVNVDKLG
+283 VTTIEGNVAIDQAG
-297 NVKAHG
+297 N
-303 NVWSETGLT
+303 L
-312 VGKVGEKAY
+312 
-321 FAVNGKGD
+321 
-329 VVTEGTI
+329 
-336 NDVTLKKD
+336 
-344 GIKFGK
+344 
-350 VSILETKAG
+350 
-359 DALINGNIIG
+359 
-369 FDGITAT
+369 TAT
-376 GDLNVGLSGKFSV
+376 TV
-389 NGATGNLTTEG
+389 NGANIT
-400 TINGATIKGNSFNG
+400 ADSFNG
-414 AVIGGQ
+414 AKINGTS
-420 KFNGVNVQELK
+420 FNGVVLNDRDIAAAGANFDFLSV
-431 AQVDGLNGNVATTN
+431 AQDTVVAKEDG
-445 KNVAGIERTYTE
+445 I
-457 DVLGQRD
+457 
-464 YTTTI
+464 
-469 EGTLSANDK
+469 
-478 GVSVGKDGKEVF
+478 
-490 HVSAVNGNV
+490 
-499 TGGLYNGVDVEKL
+499 
-512 QETTS
+512 
-517 KINEDTLGINRENGV
+517 
-532 TNIEGRVNVDKLG
+532 
-545 NVKAHGNVWSE
+545 
-556 TGLTVGKVG
+556 TVGKNG
-565 EKAYFAVNGKGD
+565 EN
-577 VVTEG
+577 
-582 TINDVTLKKDGIKFG
+582 KFH
-597 KVSILET
+597 V
-604 KAGDALINGNIIG
+604 DA
-617 FDGITATGNLNVGL
+617 
-631 SGKFSVNGATGD
+631 ATGD

-951 TLENGKVNG
+951 GMADGTITADKGTIGGVTLENGKVNG

>member
-34 SLNGNNKLTVNNNAI
+34 ASNGNNKLTVNDNAI

-92 HEGVR
+92 YEGVR

-129 NNPDITP
+129 NNPNITP

-150 AGTINGATIK
+150 AGTINGATINK
-160 GNSFNGAVIGGQKF
+160 DGINGAAIRGNSFNGAVILGQKF

-232 SVGKDGKEV
+232 SVGKGKDGKEL
-241 FHVSAVNGNVTGG
+241 FHVSAV
-254 LYNGVDVEKLQETTS
+254 S
-269 KINEDTL
+269 
-276 GINRENG
+276 
-283 VTNIEGRVNVDKLG
+283 
-297 NVKAHG
+297 
-303 NVWSETGLT
+303 
-312 VGKVGEKAY
+312 
-321 FAVNGKGD
+321 
-329 VVTEGTI
+329 
-336 NDVTLKKD
+336 
-344 GIKFGK
+344 
-350 VSILETKAG
+350 
-359 DALINGNIIG
+359 
-369 FDGITAT
+369 
-376 GDLNVGLSGKFSV
+376 
-389 NGATGNLTTEG
+389 
-400 TINGATIKGNSFNG
+400 
-414 AVIGGQ
+414 
-420 KFNGVNVQELK
+420 
-431 AQVDGLNGNVATTN
+431 
-445 KNVAGIERTYTE
+445 
-457 DVLGQRD
+457 
-464 YTTTI
+464 
-469 EGTLSANDK
+469 
-478 GVSVGKDGKEVF
+478 
-490 HVSAVNGNV
+490 
-499 TGGLYNGVDVEKL
+499 
-512 QETTS
+512 
-517 KINEDTLGINRENGV
+517 
-532 TNIEGRVNVDKLG
+532 
-545 NVKAHGNVWSE
+545 
-556 TGLTVGKVG
+556 
-565 EKAYFAVNGKGD
+565 
-577 VVTEG
+577 
-582 TINDVTLKKDGIKFG
+582 
-597 KVSILET
+597 
-604 KAGDALINGNIIG
+604 
-617 FDGITATGNLNVGL
+617 
-631 SGKFSVNGATGD
+631 
-643 VTGGLYNGVNVE
+643 
-655 DLKADFDDL
+655 
-664 SGNVATTNK
+664 
-673 NVAGITRTTTTD
+673 
-685 PLFGQV
+685 
-691 TNTTTIEGVLD
+691 
-702 ITSEG
+702 
-707 DIKLKNGSFAVDYN
+707 
-721 GNMTA
+721 
-726 ANGAFKASQHGI
+726 
-738 TVGDNAFHVDAA
+738 
-750 TGNVTGGLYNGVDVK
+750 GNVTGGLYNGVDVK
-765 ALSENVGSVNKN
+765 ELQETTSKINKDTL
-777 VAGIKRI
+777 GIKRI
-784 GDEEQGYATVIED
+784 GDKKQGYATVIED

-816 MTNTGTSFTGNVNL
+816 MTKTGTSFTGNVNL

-858 VKDYSDRLNALEDKT
+858 LEGVKDYSDRLQALEDKT

-879 KNGTTIEGNVTVNG
+879 ENSTTIKGNVTVNG

-925 GEQGTIGGVGMAD
+925 GGTINGEQGTIGGVVMAD

>member
-34 SLNGNNKLTVNNNAI
+34 SPNGNNKLTVNDNAI

-150 AGTINGATIK
+150 AGTINGATIDK
-160 GNSFNGAVIGGQKF
+160 DTF
-174 NGVNVQELK
+174 NGVNVGK
-183 AQVDGLNG
+183 
-191 NVATTNKNVAGIER
+191 VAENVAGI
-205 TYTEDVLGQRDYTTT
+205 T
-220 IEGTLSANDKGV
+220 
-232 SVGKDGKEV
+232 
-241 FHVSAVNGNVTGG
+241 
-254 LYNGVDVEKLQETTS
+254 
-269 KINEDTL
+269 
-276 GINRENG
+276 RENG

-376 GDLNVGLSGKFSV
+376 GD
-389 NGATGNLTTEG
+389 
-400 TINGATIKGNSFNG
+400 
-414 AVIGGQ
+414 
-420 KFNGVNVQELK
+420 
-431 AQVDGLNGNVATTN
+431 
-445 KNVAGIERTYTE
+445 
-457 DVLGQRD
+457 
-464 YTTTI
+464 
-469 EGTLSANDK
+469 
-478 GVSVGKDGKEVF
+478 
-490 HVSAVNGNV
+490 
-499 TGGLYNGVDVEKL
+499 
-512 QETTS
+512 
-517 KINEDTLGINRENGV
+517 
-532 TNIEGRVNVDKLG
+532 
-545 NVKAHGNVWSE
+545 
-556 TGLTVGKVG
+556 
-565 EKAYFAVNGKGD
+565 
-577 VVTEG
+577 
-582 TINDVTLKKDGIKFG
+582 
-597 KVSILET
+597 
-604 KAGDALINGNIIG
+604 
-617 FDGITATGNLNVGL
+617 LNVGL

-879 KNGTTIEGNVTVNG
+879 ENGTTIEGNVTVNG

>member
-23 YAAPVMAADLT
+23 YAAPVMAAGLT
-34 SLNGNNKLTVNNNAI
+34 SPNGNNKLTVNDNAI

-150 AGTINGATIK
+150 AGTINGATIDK
-160 GNSFNGAVIGGQKF
+160 DTF
-174 NGVNVQELK
+174 NGVNVGK
-183 AQVDGLNG
+183 
-191 NVATTNKNVAGIER
+191 VAENVAGI
-205 TYTEDVLGQRDYTTT
+205 T
-220 IEGTLSANDKGV
+220 
-232 SVGKDGKEV
+232 
-241 FHVSAVNGNVTGG
+241 
-254 LYNGVDVEKLQETTS
+254 
-269 KINEDTL
+269 
-276 GINRENG
+276 RENG

-532 TNIEGRVNVDKLG
+532 TNIEGRVNVDKFG

-617 FDGITATGNLNVGL
+617 FDGITATGDLNVGL

-879 KNGTTIEGNVTVNG
+879 ENGTTIEGNVTVNG

>member
-34 SLNGNNKLTVNNNAI
+34 SPNGNNKLTVNNNAI

-150 AGTINGATIK
+150 AGTINGATINK
-160 GNSFNGAVIGGQKF
+160 DGINGAVITENSF
-174 NGVNVQELK
+174 NGVNVGK
-183 AQVDGLNG
+183 
-191 NVATTNKNVAGIER
+191 VAENVAGI
-205 TYTEDVLGQRDYTTT
+205 T
-220 IEGTLSANDKGV
+220 
-232 SVGKDGKEV
+232 
-241 FHVSAVNGNVTGG
+241 
-254 LYNGVDVEKLQETTS
+254 
-269 KINEDTL
+269 
-276 GINRENG
+276 RENG

-532 TNIEGRVNVDKLG
+532 TTIEGRVNVDKLG

-617 FDGITATGNLNVGL
+617 FDGITTTGDLNVGL

-879 KNGTTIEGNVTVNG
+879 ENGTTIAGNVTVNG

>member
-34 SLNGNNKLTVNNNAI
+34 ASNGNNKLTVNDNAI

-92 HEGVR
+92 YEGVR

-129 NNPDITP
+129 NNPNITP

-150 AGTINGATIK
+150 AGTINGATINK
-160 GNSFNGAVIGGQKF
+160 DGINGAAIRGNSFNGAVILGQKF

-232 SVGKDGKEV
+232 SVGKGKDGKEL
-241 FHVSAVNGNVTGG
+241 FHVSAVSGNVTGG
-254 LYNGVDVEKLQETTS
+254 LYNGVNVEELQKTTS

-283 VTNIEGRVNVDKLG
+283 VTTIEGRVNVDKLG

-359 DALINGNIIG
+359 NALINGNVIG

-400 TINGATIKGNSFNG
+400 TINGAAIRGNSFNG
-414 AVIGGQ
+414 AVILGQ

-478 GVSVGKDGKEVF
+478 GVSVGKGKDGKELF
-490 HVSAVNGNV
+490 HVSAV
-499 TGGLYNGVDVEKL
+499 
-512 QETTS
+512 S
-517 KINEDTLGINRENGV
+517 
-532 TNIEGRVNVDKLG
+532 
-545 NVKAHGNVWSE
+545 
-556 TGLTVGKVG
+556 
-565 EKAYFAVNGKGD
+565 
-577 VVTEG
+577 
-582 TINDVTLKKDGIKFG
+582 
-597 KVSILET
+597 
-604 KAGDALINGNIIG
+604 
-617 FDGITATGNLNVGL
+617 
-631 SGKFSVNGATGD
+631 
-643 VTGGLYNGVNVE
+643 
-655 DLKADFDDL
+655 
-664 SGNVATTNK
+664 
-673 NVAGITRTTTTD
+673 
-685 PLFGQV
+685 
-691 TNTTTIEGVLD
+691 
-702 ITSEG
+702 
-707 DIKLKNGSFAVDYN
+707 
-721 GNMTA
+721 
-726 ANGAFKASQHGI
+726 
-738 TVGDNAFHVDAA
+738 
-750 TGNVTGGLYNGVDVK
+750 GNVTGGLYNGVDVK
-765 ALSENVGSVNKN
+765 ELQETTSKINKDTL
-777 VAGIKRI
+777 GIKRI
-784 GDEEQGYATVIED
+784 GDKKQGYATVIED

-816 MTNTGTSFTGNVNL
+816 MTKTGTSFTGNVNL

-858 VKDYSDRLNALEDKT
+858 LEGVKDYSDRLQALEDKT

-879 KNGTTIEGNVTVNG
+879 ENSTTIKGNVTVNG

-925 GEQGTIGGVGMAD
+925 GGTINGEQGTIGGVVMAD

>member
-34 SLNGNNKLTVNNNAI
+34 SPNGNNKLTVNNNAI

-150 AGTINGATIK
+150 AGTI
-160 GNSFNGAVIGGQKF
+160 
-174 NGVNVQELK
+174 
-183 AQVDGLNG
+183 
-191 NVATTNKNVAGIER
+191 
-205 TYTEDVLGQRDYTTT
+205 
-220 IEGTLSANDKGV
+220 
-232 SVGKDGKEV
+232 
-241 FHVSAVNGNVTGG
+241 
-254 LYNGVDVEKLQETTS
+254 
-269 KINEDTL
+269 
-276 GINRENG
+276 
-283 VTNIEGRVNVDKLG
+283 
-297 NVKAHG
+297 
-303 NVWSETGLT
+303 
-312 VGKVGEKAY
+312 
-321 FAVNGKGD
+321 
-329 VVTEGTI
+329 
-336 NDVTLKKD
+336 
-344 GIKFGK
+344 
-350 VSILETKAG
+350 
-359 DALINGNIIG
+359 
-369 FDGITAT
+369 
-376 GDLNVGLSGKFSV
+376 

-617 FDGITATGNLNVGL
+617 FDGITTTGDLNVGL

-907 GNGGNINANGTIT
+907 GNGGNINANGTI
-920 GGTIN
+920 N

>member
-34 SLNGNNKLTVNNNAI
+34 SPNGNNKLTVNDNAI

-150 AGTINGATIK
+150 AGTINGATIDK
-160 GNSFNGAVIGGQKF
+160 DTF
-174 NGVNVQELK
+174 NGVNVGK
-183 AQVDGLNG
+183 
-191 NVATTNKNVAGIER
+191 VAENVAGI
-205 TYTEDVLGQRDYTTT
+205 T
-220 IEGTLSANDKGV
+220 
-232 SVGKDGKEV
+232 
-241 FHVSAVNGNVTGG
+241 
-254 LYNGVDVEKLQETTS
+254 
-269 KINEDTL
+269 
-276 GINRENG
+276 RENG
-283 VTNIEGRVNVDKLG
+283 VTTIEGNVAIDQAG
-297 NVKAHG
+297 N
-303 NVWSETGLT
+303 L
-312 VGKVGEKAY
+312 
-321 FAVNGKGD
+321 
-329 VVTEGTI
+329 
-336 NDVTLKKD
+336 
-344 GIKFGK
+344 
-350 VSILETKAG
+350 
-359 DALINGNIIG
+359 
-369 FDGITAT
+369 TAT
-376 GDLNVGLSGKFSV
+376 TV
-389 NGATGNLTTEG
+389 NGANIT
-400 TINGATIKGNSFNG
+400 ADSFNG
-414 AVIGGQ
+414 AKINGTS
-420 KFNGVNVQELK
+420 FNGVVLNDRDIAAAGANFDFLSV
-431 AQVDGLNGNVATTN
+431 AQDTVVAKEDG
-445 KNVAGIERTYTE
+445 I
-457 DVLGQRD
+457 
-464 YTTTI
+464 
-469 EGTLSANDK
+469 
-478 GVSVGKDGKEVF
+478 
-490 HVSAVNGNV
+490 
-499 TGGLYNGVDVEKL
+499 
-512 QETTS
+512 
-517 KINEDTLGINRENGV
+517 
-532 TNIEGRVNVDKLG
+532 
-545 NVKAHGNVWSE
+545 
-556 TGLTVGKVG
+556 TVGKNG
-565 EKAYFAVNGKGD
+565 EN
-577 VVTEG
+577 
-582 TINDVTLKKDGIKFG
+582 KFH
-597 KVSILET
+597 V
-604 KAGDALINGNIIG
+604 DA
-617 FDGITATGNLNVGL
+617 
-631 SGKFSVNGATGD
+631 ATGD

>member
-34 SLNGNNKLTVNNNAI
+34 SPNGNNKLTVNNNAI

-321 FAVNGKGD
+321 FAVNGK
-329 VVTEGTI
+329 
-336 NDVTLKKD
+336 
-344 GIKFGK
+344 
-350 VSILETKAG
+350 
-359 DALINGNIIG
+359 
-369 FDGITAT
+369 
-376 GDLNVGLSGKFSV
+376 
-389 NGATGNLTTEG
+389 
-400 TINGATIKGNSFNG
+400 
-414 AVIGGQ
+414 
-420 KFNGVNVQELK
+420 
-431 AQVDGLNGNVATTN
+431 
-445 KNVAGIERTYTE
+445 
-457 DVLGQRD
+457 
-464 YTTTI
+464 
-469 EGTLSANDK
+469 
-478 GVSVGKDGKEVF
+478 
-490 HVSAVNGNV
+490 
-499 TGGLYNGVDVEKL
+499 
-512 QETTS
+512 
-517 KINEDTLGINRENGV
+517 
-532 TNIEGRVNVDKLG
+532 
-545 NVKAHGNVWSE
+545 
-556 TGLTVGKVG
+556 
-565 EKAYFAVNGKGD
+565 
-577 VVTEG
+577 
-582 TINDVTLKKDGIKFG
+582 
-597 KVSILET
+597 
-604 KAGDALINGNIIG
+604 
-617 FDGITATGNLNVGL
+617 
-631 SGKFSVNGATGD
+631 GD